1 MLKLLC
7 LINAKETMSTTALVL
22 FAHGSRDP
30 DWASPM
36 RRVCALVRARSP
48 ELRVELAFLE
58 FIAPNL
64 RDAVEALVGEGFER
78 IVVLPMF
85 IAQGGHLKR
94 DVPLLLEE
102 LRALHPHTCF
112 EQAAAVGEDESI
124 VQAMA
129 AHVLALAGA

>member
-1 MLKLLC
+1 MPK
-7 LINAKETMSTTALVL
+7 TALIL

-30 DWASPM
+30 EWASPLQ
-36 RRVCALVRARSP
+36 RVRALVRAQAP
-48 ELRVELAFLE
+48 ALRVELAFLE

-64 RDAVEALVGEGFER
+64 QDSVETLVDEGFER

-94 DVPLLLEE
+94 DLPLLLDE
-102 LRALHPHTCF
+102 LRALHPQIRF
-112 EQAAAVGEDESI
+112 EQAAALGEADRM

-129 AHVLALAGA
+129 AHVLTLAGE

>member
-1 MLKLLC
+1 
-7 LINAKETMSTTALVL
+7 MSKTALVL
-22 FAHGSRDP
+22 FAHGARDP
-30 DWASPM
+30 EWASPL
-36 RRVCALVRARSP
+36 RRVCALVRAQAP

-64 RDAVEALVGEGFER
+64 RQSAESLVAEGFER

-94 DVPLLLEE
+94 DVPLLLDE
-102 LRALHPHTCF
+102 LRALYPQTRF
-112 EQAAAVGEDESI
+112 EQAAPLGDADSI

-129 AHVLALAGA
+129 AHVLTLARE